1 MRHDEDFV
9 QRLTKQAADAGPR
22 IQEWFEGE
30 QAAGRLRGDL
40 PWIEVGRFVTS
51 LLNGLA
57 LRVAGGDPFD
67 IEAMLVLLND
77 AIRPQT

>member
-9 QRLTKQAADAGPR
+9 RRLETKAADAGPR
-22 IQEWFEGE
+22 IQEWFKDE
-30 QAAGRLRGDL
+30 QEAGRLRADL
-40 PWIEVGRFVTS
+40 EWIEVGRFVTS

-67 IEAMLVLLND
+67 IDAMLVLLND
-77 AIRPQT
+77 AIRPQ